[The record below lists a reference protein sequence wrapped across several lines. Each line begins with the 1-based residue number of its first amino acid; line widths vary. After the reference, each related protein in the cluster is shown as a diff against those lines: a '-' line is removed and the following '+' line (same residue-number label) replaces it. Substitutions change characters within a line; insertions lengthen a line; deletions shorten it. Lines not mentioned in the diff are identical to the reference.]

1 MHDNTIATPLSRWAE
16 DVLNSDLAPFE
27 KVVLLAAERYSSL
40 VTPGSDVHAISATDV
55 ADHLSTSLGADVT
68 AQHVTEVMLSPAV
81 STEWIDIAEEHMAP
95 HPDRPGALVIEDVIP
110 FKF

>member
-27 KVVLLAAERYSSL
+27 KVVLLAAKRYSSL
-40 VTPGSDVHAISATDV
+40 VTPGSYVSAISATDV
-55 ADHLSTSLGADVT
+55 ADHLSTNLGTDVT
-68 AQHVTEVMLSPAV
+68 AQQVTEVMFSQAV
-81 STEWIDIAEEHMAP
+81 SSEWIDIAEEHMAA
-95 HPDRPGALVIEDVIP
+95 HPDRPGALAIEDVIP